1 MAAASS
7 RAASHVVVMAEGL
20 TSAVRARE
28 VTRAFVSFARARAL
42 FRGVSLSRER
52 ARARDLRRRCARE
65 RVFERGVSIDR
76 SRDGG
81 GAREGVGTMGAMA
94 RMWLMFPR

>member
-1 MAAASS
+1 
-7 RAASHVVVMAEGL
+7 MAEDL

-42 FRGVSLSRER
+42 FRGLSLSRER

-65 RVFERGVSIDR
+65 RVFERVVSIDR

-81 GAREGVGTMGAMA
+81 AREGPGTMGAMA
-94 RMWLMFPR
+94 RMWVVFPR